1 MDFFYRPPEIIKRIF
16 PGIIW
21 KNSQSEI
28 LLTIDDGPSENTFRV
43 LDSLDRQ
50 GIKAV
55 FFCTGKKI
63 EEHFHEFNAI
73 LKAGHCVENHG
84 YDHSGMLLKSKK
96 QNTENIEK
104 VNRIIKEYTGALPGF
119 YRPPYGLFNHH
130 TLKAVEANG
139 MKMMLWTVLSGDH
152 TGDFST
158 VRRLIGSYL
167 RKGSI
172 IVMHDNR
179 KSSEIFSESL
189 EYIVSTA
196 TDRKLGFCGVY
207 DG

>member
-1 MDFFYRPPEIIKRIF
+1 MDFLYRPPEMIKKIF

-21 KNSQSEI
+21 DNSDPGI

-43 LDSLDRQ
+43 LDSLEKH

-63 EEHFHEFNAI
+63 EKHFHEFNAI

-84 YDHSGMLLKSKK
+84 YDHKRMILMNRNSSFK
-96 QNTENIEK
+96 QVEK
-104 VNRIIKEYTGALPGF
+104 TNKIISDFGVTQPLF
-119 YRPPYGLFNHH
+119 FRPPYGLFNHH
-130 TLKAVEANG
+130 SLRAVEAKK
-139 MKMMLWTVLSGDH
+139 MKMMLWTLLSGDH

-189 EYIVSTA
+189 ECIVRTA
-196 TDRKLGFCGVY
+196 MDRKLSFSRGYG
-207 DG
+207 G